1 MTESELAFASAAELA
16 PLLKARK
23 VSPVELVEA
32 HLHRIGELN
41 ESLRAYIHIS
51 ADQAL
56 AAAQAAERE
65 FAAGIWRG
73 PLQGIPVAYK
83 DIIDV
88 AGLPTSAASKVLAG
102 NTAIEDATVVARL
115 RQAGA
120 ICLGK
125 LNLLEFASGSMEVFG
140 ATKNPWNLNYSAG
153 GGSSTGSAVAAAA
166 GLATCT
172 LGTDT
177 GGSIRGPAA
186 GCGIPGL
193 KPTYGRVSRAG
204 VVPLSWSL
212 DHVGPMARSVDDLAL
227 VLQCIAGPDPR
238 DASAADRAIP
248 DYLSATKRPVAHLRV
263 GVPRAFFFEGCDEEV
278 TSALEV
284 ALEDLR
290 QLGCSVSIVELP
302 HSFLG
307 PSASWSIAY
316 SEAFA
321 YHRKSFLERSNDYTG
336 AFLWKITA
344 AGLLSA
350 EERLTAQRVQQLVT
364 EEFVTVLRR
373 VDVLVLPA
381 TRRAPVSS
389 AGRSADGGGPRGED
403 MNSVT
408 RPVSLTGLPTLVLPC
423 GFSRAGLPLA
433 FQVVGRSWEEETLFS
448 LGAAWEASHD
458 WRSLRPQFVAT
469 EEQSS
474 AAALSAGSAEGPA
487 SKLAL
492 DPDWVFQLARHSSL
506 AYVERSDAERLAA
519 MLTPVKAQLE
529 ASRSRLDDRQEAPV
543 RGAPD

>member
-1 MTESELAFASAAELA
+1 MSGAELVFASAAELG

-23 VSPVELVEA
+23 VSPVELVQM
-32 HLHRIGELN
+32 HLDRIADLN
-41 ESLRAYIHIS
+41 DALRAYICID
-51 ADQAL
+51 ADTAL

-65 FAAGIWRG
+65 LSAGIWRG
-73 PLQGIPVAYK
+73 PLHGIPVAYK

-88 AGLPTSAASKVLAG
+88 AGVPTTAASKVLSG
-102 NTAIEDATVVARL
+102 FVPSEDATVAARL

-140 ATKNPWNLNYSAG
+140 NAKNPWNLNYSPG

-166 GLATCT
+166 GMATCT

-212 DHVGPMARSVDDLAL
+212 DHVGPMARSVTDLAL
-227 VLQCIAGPDPR
+227 LLQCIAGPDVH
-238 DASAADRAIP
+238 DSSAANKPVP
-248 DYLSATKRPVAHLRV
+248 DYVKALGRDVRGLRV
-263 GVPRAFFFEGCDEEV
+263 GVPREFFFEGCDEEV
-278 TSALEV
+278 SAALDV
-284 ALEDLR
+284 ALKDLND
-290 QLGCSVSIVELP
+290 LGCSVSEVQLP
-302 HSFLG
+302 HAFLG
-307 PSASWSIAY
+307 PSSSWAIAY

-321 YHRKSFLERSNDYTG
+321 YHRKNFLQRSDDYTG

-364 EEFVTVLRR
+364 EEFVSVLRH
-373 VDVLVLPA
+373 VDVIVLPA
-381 TRRAPVSS
+381 TRRAPASS
-389 AGRSADGGGPRGED
+389 AGRAPEGPGPRGED

-408 RPVSLTGLPTLVLPC
+408 RPVSLSGLPTLVLPC
-423 GFSRAGLPLA
+423 GFSHAGLPLA
-433 FQVVGRSWEEETLFS
+433 FQVVARSWDEETLFS
-448 LGAAWEASHD
+448 LGAAWEAERD
-458 WRSLRPQFVAT
+458 WRSVRPQCVQT
-469 EEQSS
+469 DESS
-474 AAALSAGSAEGPA
+474 SSGTAQPAAETTGP
-487 SKLAL
+487 KLVV
-492 DPDWVFQLARHSSL
+492 DRDWVLQMAQLSGL
-506 AYVERSDAERLAA
+506 DYVHASDAERLAA
-519 MLTPVKAQLE
+519 MLSPVKAQLQV
-529 ASRSRLDDRQEAPV
+529 SRSRLDDRLEAPV
-543 RGAPD
+543 RAAPG